1 MICEEQFKL
10 QNDKLLV
17 LAPAKINLSLLIGPK
32 RPDNYHEVH
41 TVMAKINLCDEL
53 YFEKTDE
60 PQVQLACL
68 GQYSVPAGPENIV
81 YKAAKLL
88 SIERGLKITLIKKIP
103 AGAGLAGGSS
113 DAAAAL
119 MGINKICNLG
129 LTQHRLADLAASLGS
144 DVPFFL
150 SGPLALCTGRGE
162 KISEIPLKFNFSA
175 LLVTPDINVSTKS
188 VYENFTPNIPLFES
202 QKNKINEHLSKNRI
216 DLIVKMCANM
226 LELSC
231 FKLNPKLADLK
242 KHIESLNIGKV
253 CLSGS
258 GSTMFVLTGDNSS
271 FFDGNEPEQKLQ
283 DAIGHKVVL
292 VSNNR
297 W

>member
-1 MICEEQFKL
+1 MVCEEQFKW

-17 LAPAKINLSLLIGPK
+17 FAPAKINLSLLIGPK
-32 RPDNYHEVH
+32 RLDNYHEVH

-53 YFEKTDE
+53 YFEKNSE
-60 PQVQLACL
+60 PNIQLSCT

-88 SIERGLKITLIKKIP
+88 GIERGIKITLVKKIP

-119 MGINKICNLG
+119 MGINKLCNLG
-129 LTQHRLADLAASLGS
+129 LTKHRLTDLAASLGS

-162 KISEIPLKFNFSA
+162 KIQEIPQKFNFSA
-175 LLVTPDINVSTKS
+175 LLVAPDITVSTKS
-188 VYENFTPNIPLFES
+188 VYENFAPHVSLFES
-202 QKNKINEHLSKNRI
+202 QKNEINEYLLKNRI
-216 DLIVKMCANM
+216 DLIAKMCANM

-242 KHIESLNIGKV
+242 KHIESLKIGTV

-258 GSTMFVLTGDNSS
+258 GSAMFVLACDNN
-271 FFDGNEPEQKLQ
+271 FFDENEPRQKLQ
-283 DAIGHKVVL
+283 NMIGHRVLL

>member
-1 MICEEQFKL
+1 MICKEQFKL

-32 RPDNYHEVH
+32 RQDSYHEVH
-41 TVMAKINLCDEL
+41 TIMAKINLCDEL
-53 YFEKTDE
+53 YFEKTE
-60 PQVQLACL
+60 ESHIQLSCT

-88 SIERGLKITLIKKIP
+88 GIEQGLKITLVKKIP

-119 MGINKICNLG
+119 MGINKLLNLE
-129 LTQHRLADLAASLGS
+129 LTQHRLSDLAASLGS
-144 DVPFFL
+144 DVSFFL

-162 KISEIPLKFNFSA
+162 KIREIPQKFNFNA
-175 LLVTPDINVSTKS
+175 LLIAPDINVSTKS
-188 VYENFTPNIPLFES
+188 VYENFTPDITLFES
-202 QKNKINEHLSKNRI
+202 QKNKINDYLLKNRI
-216 DLIVKMCANM
+216 DLIAKMCANM
-226 LELSC
+226 LEFSC

-242 KHIESLNIGKV
+242 KHLESLNIGKV

-258 GSTMFVLTGDNSS
+258 GSAMFILTGDNN
-271 FFDGNEPEQKLQ
+271 FFDGNEPERKIQ